1 MAKQWRSKY
10 TGEQIE
16 AILDRM
22 AAGIGDEEYAIIQ
35 FKNRYEFPVVGKT
48 GTLYVAIDENLAYIW
63 NETELC
69 YKPLQPVYTV
79 INGGGID

>member
-22 AAGIGDEEYAIIQ
+22 ASGIGDEEYAIIQ

-48 GTLYVAIDENLAYIW
+48 GTLYIAIDENLAYI
-63 NETELC
+63 
-69 YKPLQPVYTV
+69 
-79 INGGGID
+79 